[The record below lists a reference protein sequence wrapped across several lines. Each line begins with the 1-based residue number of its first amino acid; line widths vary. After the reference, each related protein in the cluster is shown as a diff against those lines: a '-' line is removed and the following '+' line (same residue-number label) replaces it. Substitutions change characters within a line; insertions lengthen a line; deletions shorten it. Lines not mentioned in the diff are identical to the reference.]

1 MNKLFSLLTVSVLS
15 LGALFVSACNSLPEG
30 AQAPKLKIESLALS
44 TQDEAPVFI
53 IGYTLKHA
61 SPEALPVIAISADVF
76 LRNEKVATYHKQFKN
91 QTIAPNQLERFEL
104 VVPANLLGSA
114 GLDSLANNTLL
125 MLQGSCAVTVN
136 ITDDSD
142 LNSLNPVSSY
152 TGLVKVISEQSV
164 KVDQPESIPQPSADP
179 VAEAQQAQAQ
189 GSEQPTS
196 PSTEQSP
203 AQGSEQSP
211 AQGTEQS
218 PSQGTEQSS
227 AQANG
232 QAQAA
237 NVSPADV
244 ANQQQA
250 QANQVA
256 NNAAAT
262 TAASYQASDA
272 AASSQA
278 SATSPEQSSQVAVEA
293 KEENKV
299 GVKVD
304 TTTNS
309 KTTTEVVQP
318 QSGERVSP
326 AQTAAPMTQSAP
338 AQDLEL
344 LE

>member
-44 TQDEAPVFI
+44 TQDESPVFI

-203 AQGSEQSP
+203 AHGTEPSP
-211 AQGTEQS
+211 AQGTE
-218 PSQGTEQSS
+218 PST
-227 AQANG
+227 AQTNG
-232 QAQAA
+232 QDQAA
-237 NVSPADV
+237 NVNPADA
-244 ANQQQA
+244 ANMQQA

-256 NNAAAT
+256 NNAAAST
-262 TAASYQASDA
+262 SQTSDA

-278 SATSPEQSSQVAVEA
+278 STTAPEQSSQVAVEA

-326 AQTAAPMTQSAP
+326 ANTAAPMTQSAP